1 MNANILAK
9 ANALKGLNDIAL
21 KGEIVIFG
29 STYLANFPFYELAN
43 KCHLEHAIYN
53 RSIEKLTTQDA
64 EELLKPC
71 VLDIAP
77 TKIFLQL
84 GEEDLDQDAILP
96 HYREIVRQ
104 IRTGLPKTKI
114 YALGLSSRI
123 PGSTQINGELKKL
136 SDGKSIFYIPFTG
149 NSHDTGSA
157 YANQFKQLTQF
168 FRDSPI
174 NLLDAFT
181 MAEI

>member
-9 ANALKGLNDIAL
+9 ANALKGINEIAL

-53 RSIEKLTTQDA
+53 RSIEKLTTEDA

-77 TKIFLQL
+77 AKVFLQL

-96 HYREIVRQ
+96 HYRAIIRQ
-104 IRTGLPKTKI
+104 IRTELPKTKI
-114 YALGLSSRI
+114 YLLGLSAKI
-123 PGSTQINGELKKL
+123 PGSTQINRELKRL

-149 NSHDTGSA
+149 NPHDTDSV
-157 YANQFKQLTQF
+157 YINQFQQLTQF

-174 NLLDAFT
+174 NLLDAFA
-181 MAEI
+181 MASI